1 MPGPVVV
8 RTMTRTRLLFF
19 SHHFPS
25 KGAPNVALYNR
36 QQLEHIAEHCEL
48 KVCTGVGWIDWLRRG
63 PAGRETDTDL
73 DAVYFPYFYT
83 PKIMRRLYGWLMYL
97 SARARFKAL
106 MQHKPDAILVC
117 WAFPDVVAISK
128 LVEPYGI
135 PFVAKVIGSDIN
147 VYSKIPALR
156 RQIVAALEKASAVVC
171 VSEALKTVLMDCG
184 LPESKVHV
192 VYNGVND
199 KKFFPK
205 NMANARV
212 ALGLDNDAKTILFIG
227 NLKRAKGAV
236 DVVTAFRRIIESGKN
251 GQYALVLVGD
261 DVDRHLVE
269 AEARKT
275 LDQNPG
281 ADIRLAGRVP
291 HDQLNDWINASD
303 LVCLPSYSEGVPN
316 VLLEAMSCGKPVV
329 ATRVGGIP
337 EIVNARNGVM
347 VEAGDIDALANAILD
362 VLASDWKPDEIR
374 GYAKQFDWD
383 ANAREMLDIVDR
395 AYKT

>member
-1 MPGPVVV
+1 MPDAVVV
-8 RTMTRTRLLFF
+8 QTMTRTRLLFF

-25 KGAPNVALYNR
+25 KAAPNVALYNR
-36 QQLEHIAEHCEL
+36 QQLEHIAEHCDL
-48 KVCTGVGWIDWLRRG
+48 KVCAGVGWIDWLRRG
-63 PAGRETDTDL
+63 PAGRQTDTAL

-83 PKIMRRLYGWLMYL
+83 PKVLRRLYGWLMYL
-97 SARARFKAL
+97 SARARFKTL
-106 MQHKPDAILVC
+106 MQHKPDVILVC
-117 WAFPDVVAISK
+117 WAFPDVVAVSK
-128 LVEPYGI
+128 LVEPYGV

-147 VYSKIPALR
+147 LYSKIPELR
-156 RQIVAALEKASAVVC
+156 VQIVAALEKATAVVC
-171 VSEALKTVLMDCG
+171 VSKALKAVLVECG
-184 LPESKVHV
+184 LPPSKIHV

-205 NMANARV
+205 NMASARV
-212 ALGLDNDAKTILFIG
+212 ALGMDGDAKTVLFIG

-236 DVVTAFRRIIESGKN
+236 DVVTAFRRILGSGDGGK
-251 GQYALVLVGD
+251 YALVLVGD

-269 AEARKT
+269 AEARQT
-275 LDQNPG
+275 VDQYPG

-337 EIVNARNGVM
+337 EIVNPQNGVL
-347 VEAGDIDALANAILD
+347 VDAGDIDALASAILD
-362 VLASDWKPDEIR
+362 VLGSDWNPDEIR
-374 GYAKQFDWD
+374 AFASQFDWD
-383 ANAREMLDIVDR
+383 ANAREITGIVDN